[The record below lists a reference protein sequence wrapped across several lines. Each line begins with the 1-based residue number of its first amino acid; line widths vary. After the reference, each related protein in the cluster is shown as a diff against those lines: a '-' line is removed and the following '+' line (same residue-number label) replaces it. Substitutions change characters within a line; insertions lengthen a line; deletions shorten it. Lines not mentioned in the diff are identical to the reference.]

1 DAELAFK
8 TGFADKTI
16 SSVDIAKALNEYQT
30 MRNRSAVIAGTADP
44 TRTAQG
50 YFSVSGHA
58 PYHAGETATTN
69 LLTGTTQTTPLGE
82 AKIGTE
88 KAHAGAYAGQEASSR
103 AAAGEHG
110 ARTRQIESETRSG
123 VRMGAPVVVDDPELG
138 LIYTSPGAA
147 IGRTPAAKP
156 GTGTFKPVLQRDGTV
171 TYERIEG
178 GEQVPQKAP
187 VVRAP
192 RHIGNTD
199 RALIT
204 SGIKDVLKT
213 LNVDP

>member
-1 DAELAFK
+1 MATTFDNPYQPASAIGAGLHNIAIGLFGGKKASEDKTALNAAHAAYYDAETRPKDAEGELNESYLAARSDDAVDSLIAARSGVDVPTVRGYRRARASGLYLDQYKDIGPKVDDAELAFK

-88 KAHAGAYAGQEASSR
+88 KA
-103 AAAGEHG
+103 
-110 ARTRQIESETRSG
+110 
-123 VRMGAPVVVDDPELG
+123 
-138 LIYTSPGAA
+138 
-147 IGRTPAAKP
+147 
-156 GTGTFKPVLQRDGTV
+156 
-171 TYERIEG
+171 
-178 GEQVPQKAP
+178 
-187 VVRAP
+187 
-192 RHIGNTD
+192 
-199 RALIT
+199 
-204 SGIKDVLKT
+204 
-213 LNVDP
+213 